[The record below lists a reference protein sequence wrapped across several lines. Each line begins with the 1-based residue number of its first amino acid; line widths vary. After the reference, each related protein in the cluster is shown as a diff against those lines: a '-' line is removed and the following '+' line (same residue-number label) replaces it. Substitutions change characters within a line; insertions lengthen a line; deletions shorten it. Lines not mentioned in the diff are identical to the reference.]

1 MGAKC
6 RLTWNEKSVTF
17 PFMSEIQ
24 EPPSLPVFIVTGSN
38 FTVEVKLD
46 EFNAG
51 FDLMHQQYEA
61 ATRALET
68 LKNVREDDS
77 CRIVMNPDSRN
88 ENPKAGVTILVHA
101 KGTDPENALPIPTY
115 LCFAN
120 IGLYPE
126 AEQHKKDFDK
136 MFAEQKKLLADN
148 EQAKAKEAVTLN
160 LMARA
165 NRPSTPKKK
174 TPKKKS

>member
-1 MGAKC
+1 MI
-6 RLTWNEKSVTF
+6 E
-17 PFMSEIQ
+17 
-24 EPPSLPVFIVTGSN
+24 EPPSLPVFIVTGAN

-46 EFNAG
+46 EYNAG

-88 ENPKAGVTILVHA
+88 ENPKAGVTVLVHA
-101 KGTDPENALPIPTY
+101 KDTDPEKALPIPTY

-120 IGLYPE
+120 IGLYDD
-126 AEQHKKDFDK
+126 ANKYKADFDK
-136 MFAEQKKLLADN
+136 RFAEQKKLDEASRKRTEQEAADL
-148 EQAKAKEAVTLN
+148 QRFAKSQKPVVVKKPA
-160 LMARA
+160 
-165 NRPSTPKKK
+165 PKK
-174 TPKKKS
+174 PRKK